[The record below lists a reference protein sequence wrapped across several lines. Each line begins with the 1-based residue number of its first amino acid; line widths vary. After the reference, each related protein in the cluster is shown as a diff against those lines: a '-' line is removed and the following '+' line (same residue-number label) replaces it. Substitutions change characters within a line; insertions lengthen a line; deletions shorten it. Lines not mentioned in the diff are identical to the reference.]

1 MRIEAVIN
9 GDFECPAVV
18 DGFNEEVKLVSVW
31 ISREQSF
38 IGPSRWSL
46 TVYRLVWC

>member
-1 MRIEAVIN
+1 MRIEAVID

-18 DGFNEEVKLVSVW
+18 DGFNEEVKLVSTW

-38 IGPSRWSL
+38 AGPGRWSL
-46 TVYRLVWC
+46 IVCCLVWC

>member
-1 MRIEAVIN
+1 MRIEAVVD
-9 GDFECPAVV
+9 GDFERPAVV

-38 IGPSRWSL
+38 AVPGRWSL
-46 TVYRLVWC
+46 TIYRLVWC

>member
-1 MRIEAVIN
+1 MVID
-9 GDFECPAVV
+9 GDFECPTVV

-38 IGPSRWSL
+38 ADPGRWSL